1 MKAMSHSPAM
11 ENFSAFEPE
20 IDPNVAEQ
28 VGQEILENRL
38 DPATWATA
46 LSVSGCKKQEALAA
60 YARIRIQ
67 AIATH
72 RRLRT
77 EKVKSFEFRRISTCF
92 GVKTVQDLLQRAHP
106 NRQMNFVKPRLSIV
120 LLSIL
125 FVGSAGG
132 IGALG
137 RLHSSGLPDSL
148 SSSLPFLAVLCGL
161 VIVAA
166 ATTLRYMLPK
176 RWIMLGWNTA
186 LLGACTIA
194 CFASLLGGVKL
205 IARAA
210 PLETAD
216 DSGTPVA
223 VMIAPATILKNQ
235 DLAVSAR

>member
-1 MKAMSHSPAM
+1 MKAMSHTPAM
-11 ENFSAFEPE
+11 ENSTAFVPE

-28 VGQEILENRL
+28 VGQEILQNRL

-46 LSVSGCKKQEALAA
+46 LSASGGSKQEALAA

-67 AIATH
+67 GVATH
-72 RRLRT
+72 RKLRT
-77 EKVKSFEFRRISTCF
+77 DKVKSFECRRINKCF
-92 GVKTVQDLLQRAHP
+92 GVKTVHDLLQRAHP
-106 NRQMNFVKPRLSIV
+106 GRQMNFVRPRLSIV

-137 RLHSSGLPDSL
+137 RLNSIVLPDSL
-148 SSSLPFLAVLCGL
+148 SLSIPLLAMLCGL

-166 ATTLRYMLPK
+166 AMTLRYMLPK

-194 CFASLLGGVKL
+194 CFASLVGGVKL
-205 IARAA
+205 IAHAA
-210 PLETAD
+210 PLEAAEEST
-216 DSGTPVA
+216 TPVA

-235 DLAVSAR
+235 DLAVSAQ